1 MREVIICE
9 GRKYRITEETYVC
22 DILRCGCVGGGNYTD
37 QDREEKILCIFG
49 YKAAV
54 DVVKLQRT
62 RILTLEKSEIFQRKI
77 SARD

>member
-1 MREVIICE
+1 MVEIIQS
-9 GRKYRITEETYVC
+9 RIEKK
-22 DILRCGCVGGGNYTD
+22 
-37 QDREEKILCIFG
+37 EKILCIFG